1 MISMTLMTLFMA
13 NKLLQALN
21 VSQHTTNL
29 VFGNFQYV
37 LFLGF
42 LGVLY
47 IANAHFAERGVRRIQ
62 LLQREIK
69 ELKWEYTSIKSETMY
84 KSMQSQIDESLE
96 PVGLDLENKGP
107 KVIVVK

>member
-1 MISMTLMTLFMA
+1 MA
-13 NKLLQALN
+13 NRFLSAFN
-21 VSQHTTNL
+21 VSRHTTDL
-29 VFGNFQYV
+29 VFSNFQY
-37 LFLGF
+37 LMFLGF
-42 LGVLY
+42 LGIVY
-47 IANAHFAERGVRRIQ
+47 IANAHFAEKGVRRIQ
-62 LLQREIK
+62 TMQKEIK

>member
-1 MISMTLMTLFMA
+1 MA
-13 NKLLQALN
+13 NKLLSAFN

-29 VFGNFQYV
+29 VFGNFSYV
-37 LFLGF
+37 MFLGF
-42 LGVLY
+42 LGILY
-47 IANAHFAERGVRRIQ
+47 IANAHFAEKGVRRIQ
-62 LLQREIK
+62 LLQKEIR

-107 KVIVVK
+107 KVISVK

>member
-1 MISMTLMTLFMA
+1 MA

-21 VSQHTTNL
+21 VSQHTTNI
-29 VFGNFQYV
+29 VFGNFSYV
-37 LFLGF
+37 MFLGF
-42 LGVLY
+42 LAIVY
-47 IANAHFAERGVRRIQ
+47 IANAHFAEKGVRRIQ
-62 LLQREIK
+62 LLQKEIK

-107 KVIVVK
+107 KVIIVK

>member
-1 MISMTLMTLFMA
+1 MA

-29 VFGNFQYV
+29 VFGNFSYV
-37 LFLGF
+37 MFLGF
-42 LGVLY
+42 LGIIY
-47 IANAHFAERGVRRIQ
+47 IANAHFAEKGVRRIQ
-62 LLQREIK
+62 LLQKEIK

-84 KSMQSQIDESLE
+84 KSMQSQIDASLE

-107 KVIVVK
+107 KVILVK

>member
-1 MISMTLMTLFMA
+1 MLNYIK
-13 NKLLQALN
+13 NIN
-21 VSQHTTNL
+21 VSQRTTEY
-29 VFGNFQYV
+29 VFGNFSYL

-42 LGVLY
+42 LALVY
-47 IANAHFAERGVRRIQ
+47 IANAHWAERNVRRIQ
-62 LLQREIK
+62 QLQREIK

-107 KVIVVK
+107 RVIRKP

>member
-1 MISMTLMTLFMA
+1 MA

-21 VSQHTTNL
+21 VSQHTTNF
-29 VFGNFQYV
+29 VFGNFSYV

-42 LGVLY
+42 LGIIY
-47 IANAHFAERGVRRIQ
+47 IANAHLAEKSVRRIQ
-62 LLQREIK
+62 LLQKEIR

-96 PVGLDLENKGP
+96 PFGLDLENKGP